1 MIDLLIEIVLK
12 QVSKDE
18 KEPLDETPEDKHVQS
33 VDLSDH
39 RDDVIGQKEVP
50 GRDYAYLREEVE
62 LLRGS
67 LDMCN
72 YREQLLRHE
81 IDALKKG
88 QAFTS
93 DVQTVGLSCEEGHK
107 QKLEQIEKENSEIV
121 EELQQW
127 VEDGDQENQTLV
139 EIVEKNSDE
148 NVKLLAQISV
158 MKKELK
164 ALAMENNTLHS
175 ELETKSTSLKNLR
188 FQVDILEAE
197 VSRFKTSELEFKSL
211 RDETS
216 SLIDKLEVQLDTFIN
231 ESARVISEKDQ
242 ELNKLS
248 EEKSTSVEQLNELLT
263 ALIQEKDRITSG
275 NNEERKE
282 LRDRK
287 SKIIDQLNKRL
298 VCNEL
303 KRHNYFREG

>member
-39 RDDVIGQKEVP
+39 RDDVIGQKEVS

-127 VEDGDQENQTLV
+127 VEV
-139 EIVEKNSDE
+139 ETKKT
-148 NVKLLAQISV
+148 KLWRRSLKKAV
-158 MKKELK
+158 MK
-164 ALAMENNTLHS
+164 
-175 ELETKSTSLKNLR
+175 
-188 FQVDILEAE
+188 I
-197 VSRFKTSELEFKSL
+197 
-211 RDETS
+211 
-216 SLIDKLEVQLDTFIN
+216 
-231 ESARVISEKDQ
+231 
-242 ELNKLS
+242 
-248 EEKSTSVEQLNELLT
+248 
-263 ALIQEKDRITSG
+263 
-275 NNEERKE
+275 
-282 LRDRK
+282 
-287 SKIIDQLNKRL
+287 
-298 VCNEL
+298 
-303 KRHNYFREG
+303 

>member
-1 MIDLLIEIVLK
+1 MIEIVLK

-18 KEPLDETPEDKHVQS
+18 KEPLNETPEDKHVQS

-39 RDDVIGQKEVP
+39 RDDVIGQKEVSN
-50 GRDYAYLREEVE
+50 RDYAYLREDVE

-72 YREQLLRHE
+72 YREQLLRRE

-88 QAFTS
+88 QAFKN

-107 QKLEQIEKENSEIV
+107 QKLEQIEKENFEIV

-127 VEDGDQENQTLV
+127 VEDGDKDNKTLE
-139 EIVEKNSDE
+139 EIIERNSDE
-148 NVKLLAQISV
+148 NVKLLAQINV

-164 ALAMENNTLHS
+164 ALVMENNTLHS
-175 ELETKSTSLKNLR
+175 ELETKSTDLKSLRLH
-188 FQVDILEAE
+188 VDTLVAE
-197 VSRFKTSELEFKSL
+197 VSRFKTNELEFKSL

-216 SLIDKLEVQLDTFIN
+216 SLIDKLEVQLDTFIT
-231 ESARVISEKDQ
+231 ESARAISEKDQ
-242 ELNKLS
+242 ELHKLN

-263 ALIQEKDRITSG
+263 ALMQEKDRITSG
-275 NNEERKE
+275 NNKERKE

-298 VCNEL
+298 VSSEL